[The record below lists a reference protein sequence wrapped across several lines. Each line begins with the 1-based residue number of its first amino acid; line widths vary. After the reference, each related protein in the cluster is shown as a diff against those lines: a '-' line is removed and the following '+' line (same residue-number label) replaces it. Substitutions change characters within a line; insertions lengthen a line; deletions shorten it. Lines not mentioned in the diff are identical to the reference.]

1 MMFRPLHVSSARLL
15 LLFCFVFNSS
25 SLDEFHQSE
34 YFWGSVIYGQ
44 RKTLGHIEGQML
56 HRNEFA
62 EALSLFDL
70 LDGLFLVTVTLPH
83 GHLCQSFAYLTRPSL
98 TLQCIK
104 ATVLGSGDHAASCW
118 AQPAGGARGRLEG
131 MGQERPGSCCCSS
144 FTALLPSWSQAHRGS
159 SSCQ

>member
-1 MMFRPLHVSSARLL
+1 
-15 LLFCFVFNSS
+15 
-25 SLDEFHQSE
+25 
-34 YFWGSVIYGQ
+34 
-44 RKTLGHIEGQML
+44 ML

-98 TLQCIK
+98 TLQCIN
-104 ATVLGSGDHAASCW
+104 ATVLRSGDHVASSR

-131 MGQERPGSCCCSS
+131 MGQERPGSCCCFSV
-144 FTALLPSWSQAHRGS
+144 TVLLPSWSQAHRGS